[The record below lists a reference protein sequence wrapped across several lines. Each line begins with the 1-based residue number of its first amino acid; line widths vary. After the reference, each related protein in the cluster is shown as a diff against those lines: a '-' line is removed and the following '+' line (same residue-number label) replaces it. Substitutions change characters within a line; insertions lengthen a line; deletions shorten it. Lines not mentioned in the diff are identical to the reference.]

1 MAAIGRWFCKCF
13 MGTSGVSPQ
22 YVCVALKIHMQKYL
36 SSINAVG
43 NKKTL
48 SIRGLNPGVRCL
60 SSPQDAGVARS
71 QA

>member
-13 MGTSGVSPQ
+13 MGTSGVFPQ

-43 NKKTL
+43 NKKPFL
-48 SIRGLNPGVRCL
+48 SAASTQGC
-60 SSPQDAGVARS
+60 DA
-71 QA
+71 